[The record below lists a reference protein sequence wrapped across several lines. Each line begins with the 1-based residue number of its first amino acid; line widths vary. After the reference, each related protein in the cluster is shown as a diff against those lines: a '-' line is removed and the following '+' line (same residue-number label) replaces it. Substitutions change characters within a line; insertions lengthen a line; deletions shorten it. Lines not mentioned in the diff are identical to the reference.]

1 MGNKIDP
8 LEVIELMQPKIKKLL
23 YQTSI
28 SNREDLEQELNL
40 LIITSIE
47 KIKFKNLPSFSKL
60 ISLIDH
66 GENVS

>member
-28 SNREDLEQELNL
+28 GNYNFNGKN
-40 LIITSIE
+40 
-47 KIKFKNLPSFSKL
+47 KI
-60 ISLIDH
+60 
-66 GENVS
+66 